1 MYNTCMKCAFWGK
14 NIEPLYNHIKDIEG
28 LNIVDVNIYD
38 DDIWK
43 DSDVTFI
50 VCEIV
55 NEVDLGKFKS
65 VLSGANKNTNVVFPI
80 IISQNTIEKKAL
92 NVNPS
97 KFKSKE
103 EMYDYIVNAIK
114 SITESVTI
122 QGLVNLDVED
132 LNSVLEISDNW
143 GFTYGESLG
152 NNALMDAINI
162 AINKKEQELSKTKA
176 IIFDVS
182 AGSEDNI
189 SMYKIQEGSEVLHD
203 KCNGAN
209 ILWGAKVNAALGNK
223 TKVYIWLLS

>member
-1 MYNTCMKCAFWGK
+1 MKCAFWGE
-14 NIEPLYNHIKDIEG
+14 NIEPLYNYIKDIEG

-43 DSDVTFI
+43 DTDVSFI
-50 VCEIV
+50 VYEIV
-55 NEVDLGKFKS
+55 NEDDLGKFKS

-122 QGLVNLDVED
+122 QGLVNLDVAD

-143 GFTYGESLG
+143 CFTYGESLG
-152 NNALMDAINI
+152 NNALMDAINM

-182 AGSEDNI
+182 VGSEDNI

-203 KCNGAN
+203 KCNGVN
-209 ILWGAKVNAALGNK
+209 ILWGVKVNDELGEK
-223 TKVYIWLLS
+223 VKVYIWLLS